1 MTMHFELE
9 RITVTWDAPS
19 RSAMVVFHGY
29 VEGEVLRAALDK
41 VLELLTTNESSRLI
55 SDTRE
60 MKAMTQDDQ
69 RWIEED
75 WRPRARAA
83 GLRLNA
89 VLLPA
94 SAIAKLSVVAVV
106 KKVPPVATQFAYF
119 SELDEARA
127 WLAAASS
134 AAVVR

>member
-1 MTMHFELE
+1 MSMHFEFE

-19 RSAMVVFHGY
+19 SAAMIVFNGY

-41 VLELLTTNESSRLI
+41 VLEILVVNRSSRLI
-55 SDTRE
+55 SDTRN
-60 MKAMTQDDQ
+60 MKALTQADQ
-69 RWIEED
+69 GWIDED

-94 SAIAKLSVVAVV
+94 STIAKLSVAAVV
-106 KKVPPVATQFAYF
+106 RKVPAEATQFAYF
-119 SELDEARA
+119 SEIDQARA
-127 WLAAASS
+127 WLKGA
-134 AAVVR
+134 